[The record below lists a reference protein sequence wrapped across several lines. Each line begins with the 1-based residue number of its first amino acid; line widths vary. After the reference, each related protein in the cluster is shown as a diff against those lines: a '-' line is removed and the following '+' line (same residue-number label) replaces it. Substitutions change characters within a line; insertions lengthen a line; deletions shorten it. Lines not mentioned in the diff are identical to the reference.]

1 HGAGHRQVPAGRLPL
16 YGDAPRPPRLESRPD
31 RIQHVVPGLS
41 LHRFAMKSRPL
52 LFIAPG
58 CIMLIAGF
66 GLMLAAAVSGRLSSE
81 AALPLPFGFTT
92 AATGAMLLTRTP
104 LAVFFLF
111 IYAAAV

>member
-1 HGAGHRQVPAGRLPL
+1 
-16 YGDAPRPPRLESRPD
+16 
-31 RIQHVVPGLS
+31 
-41 LHRFAMKSRPL
+41 MKSRPL

-111 IYAAAV
+111 IYAAAVLVIACREVGFLHPVPLLYLALIGYCLPLAKHAKA